1 MENEELPILVKWL
14 RFVEWLFPVTAK
26 FPRSVRHSFATRLEN
41 LALDAAEDIIEARYS
56 RDKKVILRRLNVR
69 LEKLRILLRLSFN
82 LHYLAQRSYEHAA
95 RQIDEA
101 GQMLSGW

>member
-41 LALDAAEDIIEARYS
+41 LALDAAGTSSKRVIPVTKSHSAPAQCAPR
-56 RDKKVILRRLNVR
+56 KVAYP
-69 LEKLRILLRLSFN
+69 LRLSFN